1 MSRIPAMSITQ
12 HYYRFRCVSGASL
25 IAVSLMVAP
34 IEVAQGQQPT
44 TEFESG
50 TIDIGVVVSDLPA
63 SLAFYQDVLG
73 MKKVGAFNLDADA
86 GRRTGLSG
94 GTPFSVVVLKLK
106 DGESSTSWKL
116 TTFDGVETGAQGGH
130 IQDGVGMRYV
140 TVFVRDMSPFLDRI
154 EQHGVAFLG
163 ETPIML
169 DDGRQFVLVQ
179 DPDGLFIELIA
190 PAPE

>member
-1 MSRIPAMSITQ
+1 MSITQ
-12 HYYRFRCVSGASL
+12 HFSCFRRLTGASL
-25 IAVSLMVAP
+25 IAVTLVVVSSDVAR
-34 IEVAQGQQPT
+34 GQQQT

-50 TIDIGVVVSDLPA
+50 TIDIGVVVSDLSA

-73 MKKVGAFNLDADA
+73 MKKVGAFDLDADA

-94 GTPFSVVVLKLK
+94 GTPFSVVVLKLD
-106 DGESSTSWKL
+106 DGESATSWKL
-116 TTFDGVETGAQGGH
+116 MTFNGVGKGAQGGH

-140 TVFVRDMSPFLDRI
+140 TVFVRDMSPFLDRL
-154 EQHGVAFLG
+154 EKHGVAFLG
-163 ETPIML
+163 ETPIRL
-169 DDGRQFVLVQ
+169 DDGRQFVLIQ